1 MAKKINSAKEVKKDT
16 SPKIFQRDKINFDI
30 NIKERD
36 DLTEKQKRIIETA
49 LHRDTRCIFI
59 DGLYGTGKTILA
71 VLSALKLLNQ
81 RKVSEIIYVRNPV
94 EATTTGK
101 IGFLK
106 GDTGEKMAPYIGPLY
121 DKLEELLSEADSKR
135 LQTDNRVFGMPIGFV
150 RGRSWNSRVIIVD
163 EASSMSWDDLFL
175 ILSRCGEYTRIFFV
189 GDSANQ
195 NDIGHK
201 AGFRKMFDL
210 FSDEESKENGIH
222 TFELKDYDD
231 IKRSKLLQFVMIK
244 TGLIKNTNENVL
256 DKDK

>member
-1 MAKKINSAKEVKKDT
+1 MAKKTSQVPVEKRKDT
-16 SPKIFQRDKINFDI
+16 SPKIFQRDKINFEI

-36 DLTEKQKRIIETA
+36 DLTEKQKLILETA
-49 LHRDTRCIFI
+49 LDRNTRCIFI

-71 VLSALKLLNQ
+71 VLAGLKLLNQ
-81 RKVSEIIYVRNPV
+81 KKVSEIIYVRNPV

-101 IGFLK
+101 IGFIK
-106 GDTGEKMAPYIGPLY
+106 GDTDEKMAPYIGPLY

-135 LQTDNRVFGMPIGFV
+135 LQNDNRVFGMPIGFV

-175 ILSRCGEYTRIFFV
+175 ILSRCGEYTRIFFI

-195 NDIGHK
+195 NDIGNK
-201 AGFRKMFDL
+201 AGFKKMVDL
-210 FSDEESKENGIH
+210 FNDQESRDNGIF

-231 IKRSKLLQFVMIK
+231 IKRSKLLQFVMVK
-244 TGLIKNTNENVL
+244 AGLIKKDENVIEN
-256 DKDK
+256 DK